1 MFFIDVS
8 IAHRKTNSLVPGKLL
23 AKISEQ
29 QLLGTTAT
37 TEGLEDPVL
46 SSETG
51 QRLHITRAVQS
62 LTSLTLTRMT
72 PLRTGWWC
80 LGNKKMN
87 IQVF

>member
-46 SSETG
+46 SSDCKEEDNC
-51 QRLHITRAVQS
+51 QEDNSCEEDHCRKEND
-62 LTSLTLTRMT
+62 
-72 PLRTGWWC
+72 
-80 LGNKKMN
+80 GN
-87 IQVF
+87 

>member
-8 IAHRKTNSLVPGKLL
+8 ITHRKTNSLVPGKLL
-23 AKISEQ
+23 AKTSEQ

-51 QRLHITRAVQS
+51 QRLQITRAVQS

-72 PLRTGWWC
+72 LLRTRWWC
-80 LGNKKMN
+80 LGNKKK
-87 IQVF
+87 

>member
-23 AKISEQ
+23 AKTSEQ

-51 QRLHITRAVQS
+51 QRLQITRAVQS

-72 PLRTGWWC
+72 LLRTRWWC
-80 LGNKKMN
+80 LGNKKK
-87 IQVF
+87 

>member
-23 AKISEQ
+23 AKTSEQ

-51 QRLHITRAVQS
+51 QRLQITRAVQS

-72 PLRTGWWC
+72 PLRTRWWC
-80 LGNKKMN
+80 LCNKKMN